1 MDYKENIETSIKTL
15 EALVK
20 KMADSRE
27 EIAENRI
34 EKDSESLN
42 SIEVELQKLAGE
54 VAQLKFQIEKRD

>member
-20 KMADSRE
+20 KLADSRE

-34 EKDSESLN
+34 EKASESLN
-42 SIEVELQKLAGE
+42 YIEVE
-54 VAQLKFQIEKRD
+54 FRN